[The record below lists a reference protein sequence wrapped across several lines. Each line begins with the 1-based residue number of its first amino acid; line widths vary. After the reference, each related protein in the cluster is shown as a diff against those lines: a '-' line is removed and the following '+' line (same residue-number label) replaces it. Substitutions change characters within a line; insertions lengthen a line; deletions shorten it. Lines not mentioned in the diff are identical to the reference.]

1 MPYDSFYD
9 IGYTCNVMLEFDV
22 NIGDNSTRTSKE
34 SYGGTGIGSKG
45 FHMREFPQKKLL
57 IVLVMVTIWFMQ
69 IIHPK

>member
-22 NIGDNSTRTSKE
+22 NLGDNSTRTSKE

-45 FHMREFPQKKLL
+45 FHMCEFQ
-57 IVLVMVTIWFMQ
+57 
-69 IIHPK
+69 PK